1 MDPRSWNVYFFFGGG
16 EGLLCGILLSD
27 IHVLRTVFSLCE
39 RPHMSVFTHHLLLGI
54 IHIRLQFS
62 LYFLIPHPFSM
73 WVS

>member
-1 MDPRSWNVYFFFGGG
+1 MDPRSWNVFFFWWGRGV
-16 EGLLCGILLSD
+16 LLSD

-62 LYFLIPHPFSM
+62 LYFLIPHPFFM